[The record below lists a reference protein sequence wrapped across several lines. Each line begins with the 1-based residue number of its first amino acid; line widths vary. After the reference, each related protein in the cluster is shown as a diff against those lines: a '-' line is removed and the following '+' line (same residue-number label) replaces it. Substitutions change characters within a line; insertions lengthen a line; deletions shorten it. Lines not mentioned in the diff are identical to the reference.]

1 MTSHTHF
8 ANPTGLTQSKHY
20 SSVYD
25 VYLMFQECLKYP
37 TFRDI
42 IARGSFLCYYT
53 NAAGENV
60 TKNFNSTNQ
69 YLVGAYTPPDG
80 ITVIGGKTGHTNT
93 AGYNL
98 VVLVQDSHHK
108 GMWLLFLVQQQRR
121 TIQPDE
127 YITVE
132 NLIIL

>member
-1 MTSHTHF
+1 M
-8 ANPTGLTQSKHY
+8 
-20 SSVYD
+20 
-25 VYLMFQECLKYP
+25 
-37 TFRDI
+37 
-42 IARGSFLCYYT
+42 
-53 NAAGENV
+53 

-98 VVLVQDSHHK
+98 VVLVQGQPSQGVCGCYSWCSNK
-108 GMWLLFLVQQQRR
+108 RR

-132 NLIIL
+132 NSIIL

>member
-1 MTSHTHF
+1 MTTQEIIEVIK
-8 ANPTGLTQSKHY
+8 GL
-20 SSVYD
+20 SVLELND
-25 VYLMFQECLKYP
+25 LVKACEEEFGVS
-37 TFRDI
+37 
-42 IARGSFLCYYT
+42 AAAGVVV
-53 NAAGENV
+53 AAGENV

-108 GMWLLFLVQQQRR
+108 EYVAVILGATTKDELYNQMNTLLSK
-121 TIQPDE
+121 I
-127 YITVE
+127 
-132 NLIIL
+132 

>member
-1 MTSHTHF
+1 
-8 ANPTGLTQSKHY
+8 
-20 SSVYD
+20 
-25 VYLMFQECLKYP
+25 MFQECLKYP

-80 ITVIGGKTGHTNT
+80 ITVIGGKTGTNT

-108 GMWLLFLVQQQRR
+108 EYVAVILGAATKDELYNQMNTLLSK
-121 TIQPDE
+121 I
-127 YITVE
+127 
-132 NLIIL
+132 